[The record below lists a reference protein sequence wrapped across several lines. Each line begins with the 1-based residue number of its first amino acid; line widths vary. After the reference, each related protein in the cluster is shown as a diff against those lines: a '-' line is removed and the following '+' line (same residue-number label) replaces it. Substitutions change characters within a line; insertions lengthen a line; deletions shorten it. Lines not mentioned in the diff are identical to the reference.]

1 MPTYRVEIDRTEYYT
16 IEEIGANTEKDA
28 VEIALEMIKNEDEDV
43 IQEQYPD
50 QEIEVFEAF

>member
-16 IEEIGANTEKDA
+16 IEEIGANNEKDA